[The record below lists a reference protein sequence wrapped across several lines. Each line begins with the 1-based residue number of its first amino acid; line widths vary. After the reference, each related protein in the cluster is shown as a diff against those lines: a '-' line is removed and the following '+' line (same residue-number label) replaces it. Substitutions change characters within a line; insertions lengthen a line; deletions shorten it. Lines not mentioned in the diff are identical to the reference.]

1 VARKKVFC
9 FLEGLELRLSPILS
23 SHIFAMFKA
32 KRPLYSPVPRESEE
46 KSHDDSHSD
55 DGIVQERSQ
64 NHLRYITGPRHSLF
78 WLGAGVMLSFLL
90 FSHIGIFMLGRGL
103 QLNLDRQCL
112 HHTSA
117 YCKYS
122 LTILILAADIRQHQ
136 SWTRWNQGT
145 KWYSSM
151 VLWAS
156 NRSILVTQAP
166 KSMQPGRSGRMVSFE
181 HLLDEP

>member
-64 NHLRYITGPRHSLF
+64 NHLR
-78 WLGAGVMLSFLL
+78 SFLL